1 MSDQLELET
10 KLAKE
15 KANAEGQAYLEA
27 EEDENP
33 TSFPENDKPCTEQL
47 QEDIQ
52 ILPTRQKTKH
62 FPPTLKATLP
72 PHLERESNHLDL
84 RDTANTMEQM
94 LLQQQR
100 HTLAL
105 MLPQPEV
112 PTFDGN
118 PIEYQNFIRAFETLI
133 ELKTDSDST
142 RLYYLIQYTASD
154 VRELLKGC
162 LSMNARDVYAEAR
175 RLLKQRYGQNYK
187 IATAYMDRVTNGP
200 SSMA

>member
-72 PHLERESNHLDL
+72 
-84 RDTANTMEQM
+84 TANTMAQM

-105 MLPQPEV
+105 VMLPQPEV

-118 PIEYQNFIRAFETLI
+118 PIEY
-133 ELKTDSDST
+133 
-142 RLYYLIQYTASD
+142 
-154 VRELLKGC
+154 
-162 LSMNARDVYAEAR
+162 
-175 RLLKQRYGQNYK
+175 
-187 IATAYMDRVTNGP
+187 
-200 SSMA
+200 